1 MGDQICPCRPC
12 HACTF
17 DAELLICKLILSD
30 GLDLSDGADLPVDQ
44 PETDPSAWF
53 LTQDE
58 ITASRGGI
66 PRDDLAVYSTGN
78 SVSAFVAPQEFF
90 HAVFTDV
97 RATSKGDRIF
107 LTSWT
112 ADNTPFE
119 PKVDPSGEISG
130 FQNVFGHAVVRGAE
144 FYALAYPNVW
154 EKKGNTQV
162 RDFLHGRLPAS
173 PNGGQARFLFDDR
186 LASEANSHH
195 QKTLV
200 IESSSGTIAY
210 VGGIDLTVG
219 RWDDL
224 KHSQPAG
231 WMDCHVRIAG
241 SAAADVAAN
250 FLSRWNSSVKPGDS
264 FTGERSEFANP
275 EYTALPE
282 MTRTNLP
289 VQSHGH
295 HAVQIVRTYNPGYRE
310 LEAAPIGERS
320 LFDARIKA
328 IRTAKNYIYIEDQY
342 FVLVP
347 QLLEE
352 LMKVLPGLQRLI
364 VVVQRPGS
372 DENYAA
378 YKKLLH
384 DMAAPLQRRFPNKL
398 QLYTT
403 KQQRNIYV
411 HTKLVLVDDV
421 YLSIGSANWNDC
433 SMLLD
438 SELNANVVDQELV
451 TSRDGV
457 RVTELALDYRIRK
470 FVELTGLSYE
480 SLRAM
485 TFLQAADQLDA
496 ATKDPRSILDDLE
509 PEERNYAPL

>member
-1 MGDQICPCRPC
+1 MKLSTCQ
-12 HACTF
+12 
-17 DAELLICKLILSD
+17 LILSD
-30 GLDLSDGADLPVDQ
+30 GLDLSDGSDLPVNQ

-53 LTQDE
+53 LTRDE
-58 ITASRGGI
+58 ITKSRGGV
-66 PRDDLAVYSTGN
+66 PRDDLAVYTTGN
-78 SVSAFVAPQEFF
+78 LVSAFVAPQELF
-90 HAVFTDV
+90 HAVFMDI
-97 RATSKGDRIF
+97 RATASGDRIF

-119 PKVDPSGEISG
+119 PKVDPTGEISA
-130 FQNVFGHAVVRGAE
+130 FQNIFGHAVVRGAE

-154 EKKGNTQV
+154 EKQGNTQA
-162 RDFLHGRLPAS
+162 RDFLHGLPTS
-173 PNGGQARFLFDDR
+173 PNGGKARFVFDDR

-200 IESSSGTIAY
+200 IENKSDRIAY
-210 VGGIDLTVG
+210 VGGIDLAAG

-224 KHSQPAG
+224 AHTEPAG

-241 SAAADVAAN
+241 PAAKDVAAN
-250 FLSRWNSSVKPGDS
+250 FLSRWNSSTKPGDS
-264 FTGERSEFANP
+264 FTGDRSEFVNP
-275 EYTALPE
+275 EYAALPE
-282 MTRTNLP
+282 ITDSSSPT
-289 VQSHGH
+289 HGH
-295 HAVQIVRTYNPGYRE
+295 HAVQIVRTYNPGYARF
-310 LEAAPIGERS
+310 EAAPIGERS
-320 LFDARIKA
+320 LFDARVKA
-328 IRTAKNYIYIEDQY
+328 IRNAKNYIYIEDQY

-347 QLLEE
+347 QLLDE
-352 LMKVLPGLQRLI
+352 LLKVLPGLQRLI
-364 VVVQRPGS
+364 VAVQRPGS
-372 DENYAA
+372 DENYAT

-384 DMAAPLQRRFPNKL
+384 DMAVPLQRKFPNKL

-403 KQQRNIYV
+403 KQTRNIYV
-411 HTKLVLVDDV
+411 HTKLVLIDDV

-451 TSRDGV
+451 MSRDGV
-457 RVTELALDYRIRK
+457 HVTELALDYRIRK
-470 FVELTGLSYE
+470 FVELTGQSYE